1 MAIKFE
7 SFRGTGGGA
16 VTGGLVYKGSYD
28 AATNSPVLTSAKK
41 GDFYIVSVAGTLAGV
56 TLNVGD
62 HIVFNQDASSPITS
76 AMFDVIDNTDAV
88 ASVNGQTGVVSL
100 GASDV
105 NALAIA
111 SNLSDLNNAGTA
123 RTNLGLGTS
132 ATLDTGTSN
141 GNVVVLDATGL
152 PAVDGSQLTGITAT
166 DNTKLA
172 IANNLSDL
180 NNATTARTNLG
191 LGTSATLDTGTS
203 NGNVVVLDATGLP
216 AVDGSQLTNVT
227 GTDSTKLAIAN
238 NLSDLNNV
246 ATARTNLGLGTSATL
261 DTGTSNGNVVVLD
274 ATGLPAVDGSQLT
287 GVTGTDSTKLAI
299 ASNLSDLNNVSTAR
313 TNLGLGTSATL
324 DTGTSNGNV
333 VVLDATGLPAV
344 DGSQLTGVT
353 STDNTK
359 LAIANNLSDLN
370 NATTARTNL
379 GLGTS
384 STLDVGTGANNVV
397 QLDGTSKLPAVD
409 GSQLTNIS
417 PTGALLITNNLSDL
431 NSASTA
437 RTNLGLGTSATLDTG
452 TSNGNVVVLDATGLP
467 AVDGSQL
474 TGVTGTDNTKLAIA
488 SNLSDLNNVAT
499 ARTNLGLGTSS
510 TLDVGTSANNVVQLD
525 GSSRLPAVDGSQLTN
540 LPSGAGE
547 TLQQVTDNG
556 ATTTTNISVAQVT
569 MGGDLLADGDQTHT
583 IGSETNRF
591 VTTHG
596 DLNGAVRFKAK
607 ANVALSKGD
616 VVYIAG
622 VSGGVPT
629 VEKAQA
635 NSASTMPAFGVCY
648 AAASL
653 NAEVQIVTFGNLE
666 GINTGSFAVGDTLFV
681 SETTAGALANSA
693 PAGESNLIQNIGR
706 VVKVDG
712 TGNSGIYKIG
722 GAGRTNATPNLDS
735 NKIFL
740 GNGSNQAVSTALSA
754 INLSS
759 FNDDLAINIVDDTT
773 PQLGGDLDVNGQDI
787 VSVSNGAIELAPDGT
802 GKVTIKGNATGGS
815 GQIVLNCEQNSHGIT
830 LKGPPH
836 SAAASYTLTFPNTD
850 GTADQVLKTDGSG
863 NLDWVDQASGGGGF
877 TYTAITSASSPVTGA
892 ASTYYSADTSG
903 GAITINLPA
912 LSGVTA
918 GTEIRVKL
926 KTAGNN
932 LILSPDGT
940 EQVDLGGAGTDYTLT
955 VQNQAVTLVS
965 DGSSNWEV
973 I

>member
-16 VTGGLVYKGSYD
+16 VTGGLIYKGSYD
-28 AATNSPVLTSAKK
+28 AATNTPILTSAKK
-41 GDFYIVSVAGTLAGV
+41 GDFYIVSVAGSLAGV

-62 HIVFNQDASSPITS
+62 HIVFNQDASNPVTS

-111 SNLSDLNNAGTA
+111 NNLSDLNNAG
-123 RTNLGLGTS
+123 
-132 ATLDTGTSN
+132 
-141 GNVVVLDATGL
+141 
-152 PAVDGSQLTGITAT
+152 
-166 DNTKLA
+166 
-172 IANNLSDL
+172 
-180 NNATTARTNLG
+180 
-191 LGTSATLDTGTS
+191 
-203 NGNVVVLDATGLP
+203 
-216 AVDGSQLTNVT
+216 
-227 GTDSTKLAIAN
+227 
-238 NLSDLNNV
+238 
-246 ATARTNLGLGTSATL
+246 
-261 DTGTSNGNVVVLD
+261 
-274 ATGLPAVDGSQLT
+274 
-287 GVTGTDSTKLAI
+287 
-299 ASNLSDLNNVSTAR
+299 TAR

-370 NATTARTNL
+370 SASTARTNLGLGTSATLDTGTANGNVVVLDATGLPAVDGSQLTGVTSTDNTKLAIANNLSDLNNATTARTNL

-384 STLDVGTGANNVV
+384 ATLDVGTGANDVV

-452 TSNGNVVVLDATGLP
+452 PSNGNVVVLDATGLP

-474 TGVTGTDNTKLAIA
+474 TGVTATDNTKLAIA
-488 SNLSDLNNVAT
+488 NNLSDLNNAGT
-499 ARTNLGLGTSS
+499 ARTNLGLGTSA

-569 MGGDLLADGDQTHT
+569 MGGDLLADGDQTRT

-607 ANVALSKGD
+607 AGVALSKGE
-616 VVYIAG
+616 VVYISG
-622 VSGGVPT
+622 VSGGVP
-629 VEKAQA
+629 VVSKAQS
-635 NSASTMPAFGVCY
+635 NSASTMPAYGVCY

-653 NAEVQIVTFGNLE
+653 NADVQIVTFGNLE
-666 GINTGSFAVGDTLFV
+666 GINTGSFSVGDTLFI
-681 SETTAGALANSA
+681 SATTAGAVTNTA
-693 PAGESNLIQNIGR
+693 PTGESNLLQNIGR
-706 VVKVDG
+706 VVKVDAV
-712 TGNSGIYKIG
+712 GNSGIYKIG
-722 GAGRTNATPNLDS
+722 GAGRTNATPNLDTD
-735 NKIFL
+735 KIFL
-740 GNGSNQAVSTALSA
+740 GNGSNQAVSTALSS

-759 FNDDLAINIVDDTT
+759 FNNNLDTDDITEGTTNLYYTNARFDTQLATKDTDD
-773 PQLGGDLDVNGQDI
+773 I
-787 VSVSNGAIELAPDGT
+787 SEGAT
-802 GKVTIKGNATGGS
+802 NQYFTNARADAR
-815 GQIVLNCEQNSHGIT
+815 I
-830 LKGPPH
+830 
-836 SAAASYTLTFPNTD
+836 AAATANDLSDVSYTAGAGIDGYVLTYSNTNSQWE
-850 GTADQVLKTDGSG
+850 AQAASG
-863 NLDWVDQASGGGGF
+863 GGGGF
-877 TYTAITSASSPVTGA
+877 TYTAITSASSPVSGA
-892 ASTYYSADTSG
+892 ASTHYSADTSG
-903 GAITINLPA
+903 GVITINLPA

-926 KTAGNN
+926 KTAGNTLTLDGN
-932 LILSPDGT
+932 LSETIDGST
-940 EQVDLGGAGTDYTLT
+940 TYTLT

>member
-7 SFRGTGGGA
+7 SFRGTGGA

-28 AATNSPVLTSAKK
+28 AATNTPVLTSAKK
-41 GDFYIVSVAGTLAGV
+41 GDFYIVSVAGSLAGV
-56 TLNVGD
+56 TLNVSD
-62 HIVFNQDASSPITS
+62 HIVFNQDASNPITS

-111 SNLSDLNNAGTA
+111 NNLSDLNNAGTARTNLGLGTSATLDTGTSNGNVVVLDATGLPAVDGSQLTGVTSTDNTKLAIANNLSDLNSASTA

-180 NNATTARTNLG
+180 NNAGTARTNLG

-238 NLSDLNNV
+238 NLSDLNN
-246 ATARTNLGLGTSATL
+246 ATTARTNLGLGTSATL
-261 DTGTSNGNVVVLD
+261 N
-274 ATGLPAVDGSQLT
+274 
-287 GVTGTDSTKLAI
+287 
-299 ASNLSDLNNVSTAR
+299 
-313 TNLGLGTSATL
+313 
-324 DTGTSNGNV
+324 
-333 VVLDATGLPAV
+333 
-344 DGSQLTGVT
+344 
-353 STDNTK
+353 
-359 LAIANNLSDLN
+359 
-370 NATTARTNL
+370 
-379 GLGTS
+379 
-384 STLDVGTGANNVV
+384 VGTGANDVV
-397 QLDGTSKLPAVD
+397 QLDGSSRLPAVD

-437 RTNLGLGTSATLDTG
+437 RTNLGLGTSSTLDSG

-474 TGVTGTDNTKLAIA
+474 TNVTATDSTKLAIA
-488 SNLSDLNNVAT
+488 NNLSDLNNATT
-499 ARTNLGLGTSS
+499 ARTNLGLGTSA
-510 TLDVGTSANNVVQLD
+510 TLNVGTGANDVVQLD

-540 LPSGAGE
+540 LPSG
-547 TLQQVTDNG
+547 
-556 ATTTTNISVAQVT
+556 
-569 MGGDLLADGDQTHT
+569 
-583 IGSETNRF
+583 
-591 VTTHG
+591 
-596 DLNGAVRFKAK
+596 
-607 ANVALSKGD
+607 
-616 VVYIAG
+616 
-622 VSGGVPT
+622 
-629 VEKAQA
+629 
-635 NSASTMPAFGVCY
+635 
-648 AAASL
+648 
-653 NAEVQIVTFGNLE
+653 
-666 GINTGSFAVGDTLFV
+666 
-681 SETTAGALANSA
+681 
-693 PAGESNLIQNIGR
+693 
-706 VVKVDG
+706 
-712 TGNSGIYKIG
+712 
-722 GAGRTNATPNLDS
+722 
-735 NKIFL
+735 
-740 GNGSNQAVSTALSA
+740 
-754 INLSS
+754 
-759 FNDDLAINIVDDTT
+759 
-773 PQLGGDLDVNGQDI
+773 
-787 VSVSNGAIELAPDGT
+787 
-802 GKVTIKGNATGGS
+802 
-815 GQIVLNCEQNSHGIT
+815 
-830 LKGPPH
+830 
-836 SAAASYTLTFPNTD
+836 
-850 GTADQVLKTDGSG
+850 
-863 NLDWVDQASGGGGF
+863 GGGF
-877 TYTAITSASSPVTGA
+877 TYTAITSASSPVSGA
-892 ASTYYSADTSG
+892 ASTHYSADTSG
-903 GAITINLPA
+903 GVITINLPA

-918 GTEIRVKL
+918 GLEIRVKL

>member
-1 MAIKFE
+1 
-7 SFRGTGGGA
+7 
-16 VTGGLVYKGSYD
+16 
-28 AATNSPVLTSAKK
+28 
-41 GDFYIVSVAGTLAGV
+41 
-56 TLNVGD
+56 
-62 HIVFNQDASSPITS
+62 
-76 AMFDVIDNTDAV
+76 
-88 ASVNGQTGVVSL
+88 VSL

-111 SNLSDLNNAGTA
+111 NNLSDLNNAG
-123 RTNLGLGTS
+123 
-132 ATLDTGTSN
+132 
-141 GNVVVLDATGL
+141 
-152 PAVDGSQLTGITAT
+152 
-166 DNTKLA
+166 
-172 IANNLSDL
+172 
-180 NNATTARTNLG
+180 
-191 LGTSATLDTGTS
+191 
-203 NGNVVVLDATGLP
+203 
-216 AVDGSQLTNVT
+216 
-227 GTDSTKLAIAN
+227 
-238 NLSDLNNV
+238 
-246 ATARTNLGLGTSATL
+246 
-261 DTGTSNGNVVVLD
+261 
-274 ATGLPAVDGSQLT
+274 
-287 GVTGTDSTKLAI
+287 
-299 ASNLSDLNNVSTAR
+299 TAR

-370 NATTARTNL
+370 SASTARTNLGLGTSATLDTGTANGNVVVLDATGLPAVDGSQLTGVTSTDNTKLAIANNLSDLNNATTARTNL

-384 STLDVGTGANNVV
+384 ATLDVGTGANDVV

-474 TGVTGTDNTKLAIA
+474 TGVTATDNTKLAIA
-488 SNLSDLNNVAT
+488 NNLSDLNNAGT
-499 ARTNLGLGTSS
+499 ARTNLGLGTSA

-569 MGGDLLADGDQTHT
+569 MGGDLLADGDQTRT

-607 ANVALSKGD
+607 AGVALSKGE
-616 VVYIAG
+616 VVYISG
-622 VSGGVPT
+622 VSGGVP
-629 VEKAQA
+629 VVSKAQS
-635 NSASTMPAFGVCY
+635 NSASTMPAYGVCY

-653 NAEVQIVTFGNLE
+653 NADVQIVTFGNLE
-666 GINTGSFAVGDTLFV
+666 GINTGSFSVGDTLFI
-681 SETTAGALANSA
+681 SATTAGAVTNTA
-693 PAGESNLIQNIGR
+693 PTGESNLLQNIGR
-706 VVKVDG
+706 VVKVDAV
-712 TGNSGIYKIG
+712 GNSGIYKIG
-722 GAGRTNATPNLDS
+722 GAGRTNATPNLDTD
-735 NKIFL
+735 KIFL
-740 GNGSNQAVSTALSA
+740 GNGSNQAVSTALSS

-759 FNDDLAINIVDDTT
+759 FNNNLDTDDITEGTTNLYYTNARFDTQLATKDTDD
-773 PQLGGDLDVNGQDI
+773 I
-787 VSVSNGAIELAPDGT
+787 SEGAT
-802 GKVTIKGNATGGS
+802 NQYFTNARADAR
-815 GQIVLNCEQNSHGIT
+815 I
-830 LKGPPH
+830 
-836 SAAASYTLTFPNTD
+836 AAATANDLSDVSYTAGAGIDGYVLTYSNTNSQWE
-850 GTADQVLKTDGSG
+850 AQAASG
-863 NLDWVDQASGGGGF
+863 GGGGF
-877 TYTAITSASSPVTGA
+877 TYTAITSASSPVSGA
-892 ASTYYSADTSG
+892 ASTHYSADTSG

-912 LSGVTA
+912 LSGVSA

-926 KTAGNN
+926 KTAGNTLTLDGN
-932 LILSPDGT
+932 LSETIDGST
-940 EQVDLGGAGTDYTLT
+940 TYTLT

>member
-7 SFRGTGGGA
+7 SFRGTGGA

-28 AATNSPVLTSAKK
+28 AATQTPVLTSAKK
-41 GDFYIVSVAGTLAGV
+41 GDFYIVSVAGSLA
-56 TLNVGD
+56 TIPLNVGD

-111 SNLSDLNNAGTA
+111 NNLSDLNNVTTA
-123 RTNLGLGTS
+123 RTNLGLGTA
-132 ATLDTGTSN
+132 ATKDHGTAN
-141 GNVVVLDATGL
+141 GELVILDAVGL
-152 PAVDGSQLTGITAT
+152 PAVDGSQLTNITAT

-180 NNATTARTNLG
+180 NNVTTARTNLG
-191 LGTSATLDTGTS
+191 LGTAATKDHGTA
-203 NGNVVVLDATGLP
+203 NGELVILDAVGLPAVDGSQLTNITATDNTKLAIANNLSDLNNVTTARTNLGLGTAATKDHGTANGELVILDAVGLP

-238 NLSDLNNV
+238 NLSDLNN
-246 ATARTNLGLGTSATL
+246 AGTARTNLGLGTAATL
-261 DTGTSNGNVVVLD
+261 DY
-274 ATGLPAVDGSQLT
+274 
-287 GVTGTDSTKLAI
+287 
-299 ASNLSDLNNVSTAR
+299 
-313 TNLGLGTSATL
+313 
-324 DTGTSNGNV
+324 
-333 VVLDATGLPAV
+333 
-344 DGSQLTGVT
+344 
-353 STDNTK
+353 
-359 LAIANNLSDLN
+359 
-370 NATTARTNL
+370 
-379 GLGTS
+379 
-384 STLDVGTGANNVV
+384 
-397 QLDGTSKLPAVD
+397 
-409 GSQLTNIS
+409 
-417 PTGALLITNNLSDL
+417 
-431 NSASTA
+431 
-437 RTNLGLGTSATLDTG
+437 
-452 TSNGNVVVLDATGLP
+452 
-467 AVDGSQL
+467 
-474 TGVTGTDNTKLAIA
+474 
-488 SNLSDLNNVAT
+488 
-499 ARTNLGLGTSS
+499 
-510 TLDVGTSANNVVQLD
+510 GTSANNLVQLD
-525 GSSRLPAVDGSQLTN
+525 GSARLPAVDGSLLTN

-569 MGGDLLADGDQTHT
+569 MGGDLLADGDQTRT

-629 VEKAQA
+629 VDKAQA
-635 NSASTMPAFGVCY
+635 NSSSTMPAFGVCY

-681 SETTAGALANSA
+681 SATTAGALTNSA

-706 VVKVDG
+706 VVKVDAV
-712 TGNSGIYKIG
+712 GNSGVYKIG
-722 GAGRTNATPNLDS
+722 GAGRTNATPNLDN

-759 FNDDLAINIVDDTT
+759 FNDDLATNIVDDTT
-773 PQLGGDLDVNGQDI
+773 PQLGGNLDVNGQDI
-787 VSVSNGAIELAPDGT
+787 VSVSNGDIEIAPDGS
-802 GKVTIKGNATGGS
+802 GQVKIKGNATNGS

-836 SAAASYTLTFPNTD
+836 SAGAIYTLTFPDTD
-850 GTADQVLKTDGSG
+850 GTADQVLKTDGNG

-877 TYTAITSASSPVTGA
+877 TYTAITSASSPVSGA
-892 ASTYYSADTSG
+892 ASTHYSADTSG

-926 KTAGNN
+926 KTAGNT
-932 LILSPDGT
+932 LTLDGNSAET
-940 EQVDLGGAGTDYTLT
+940 IDGSTTYTLT

>member
-7 SFRGTGGGA
+7 SFRGTGGA

-28 AATNSPVLTSAKK
+28 AATQTPVLTSAKK
-41 GDFYIVSVAGTLAGV
+41 GDFYIVSVAGSLA
-56 TLNVGD
+56 TIPLNVGD

-88 ASVNGQTGVVSL
+88 ASVNAQTGVVVLDSDDISEGSTNQYFTNARADARIAAADANDL
-100 GASDV
+100 SDV
-105 NALAIA
+105 
-111 SNLSDLNNAGTA
+111 SYTA
-123 RTNLGLGTS
+123 
-132 ATLDTGTSN
+132 
-141 GNVVVLDATGL
+141 
-152 PAVDGSQLTGITAT
+152 
-166 DNTKLA
+166 
-172 IANNLSDL
+172 
-180 NNATTARTNLG
+180 
-191 LGTSATLDTGTS
+191 
-203 NGNVVVLDATGLP
+203 
-216 AVDGSQLTNVT
+216 
-227 GTDSTKLAIAN
+227 
-238 NLSDLNNV
+238 
-246 ATARTNLGLGTSATL
+246 
-261 DTGTSNGNVVVLD
+261 
-274 ATGLPAVDGSQLT
+274 
-287 GVTGTDSTKLAI
+287 
-299 ASNLSDLNNVSTAR
+299 
-313 TNLGLGTSATL
+313 
-324 DTGTSNGNV
+324 
-333 VVLDATGLPAV
+333 
-344 DGSQLTGVT
+344 
-353 STDNTK
+353 
-359 LAIANNLSDLN
+359 
-370 NATTARTNL
+370 
-379 GLGTS
+379 
-384 STLDVGTGANNVV
+384 
-397 QLDGTSKLPAVD
+397 
-409 GSQLTNIS
+409 
-417 PTGALLITNNLSDL
+417 
-431 NSASTA
+431 
-437 RTNLGLGTSATLDTG
+437 
-452 TSNGNVVVLDATGLP
+452 
-467 AVDGSQL
+467 
-474 TGVTGTDNTKLAIA
+474 
-488 SNLSDLNNVAT
+488 
-499 ARTNLGLGTSS
+499 
-510 TLDVGTSANNVVQLD
+510 
-525 GSSRLPAVDGSQLTN
+525 
-540 LPSGAGE
+540 GAGIDGYVLTYSNTNSQWE
-547 TLQQVTDNG
+547 AQAASGGSVGTLQQVTDQG
-556 ATTTTNISVAQVT
+556 ATTTTNISTAQIT
-569 MGGDLLADGDQTHT
+569 LGGDLLADGDQTRT

-607 ANVALSKGD
+607 ANVALSQGD

-629 VEKAQA
+629 VDKAQA
-635 NSASTMPAFGVCY
+635 NSSSTMPAFGVCY

-681 SETTAGALANSA
+681 SATTAGALTNSA

-712 TGNSGIYKIG
+712 TGNSGVYKIG
-722 GAGRTNATPNLDS
+722 GAGRTNATPNLDN

-759 FNDDLAINIVDDTT
+759 FNDDLATNIVDDTT

-815 GQIVLNCEQNSHGIT
+815 GQIVLNCEQNTHGIT

-877 TYTAITSASSPVTGA
+877 TYTAITSASSPVSGA
-892 ASTYYSADTSG
+892 ASTHYSADTSG

>member
-7 SFRGTGGGA
+7 SFRGTGGA
-16 VTGGLVYKGSYD
+16 VTGGLVYKGPYN
-28 AATNSPVLTSAKK
+28 ATAQTPDLTTSLK
-41 GDFYIVSVAGTLAGV
+41 GDFYIVDVEGTLAGV
-56 TLNVGD
+56 QLNVGD
-62 HIVFNQDASSPITS
+62 HIVFNQNASSPITS

-111 SNLSDLNNAGTA
+111 NNLSDLNNAG
-123 RTNLGLGTS
+123 
-132 ATLDTGTSN
+132 
-141 GNVVVLDATGL
+141 
-152 PAVDGSQLTGITAT
+152 
-166 DNTKLA
+166 
-172 IANNLSDL
+172 
-180 NNATTARTNLG
+180 
-191 LGTSATLDTGTS
+191 
-203 NGNVVVLDATGLP
+203 
-216 AVDGSQLTNVT
+216 
-227 GTDSTKLAIAN
+227 
-238 NLSDLNNV
+238 
-246 ATARTNLGLGTSATL
+246 
-261 DTGTSNGNVVVLD
+261 
-274 ATGLPAVDGSQLT
+274 
-287 GVTGTDSTKLAI
+287 
-299 ASNLSDLNNVSTAR
+299 TAR

-370 NATTARTNL
+370 SASTARTNLGLGTSATLDTGTANGNVVVLDATGLPAVDGSQLTGVTSTDNTKLAIANNLSDLNNATTARTNL

-384 STLDVGTGANNVV
+384 ATLDVGTGANDVV

-474 TGVTGTDNTKLAIA
+474 TGVTATDNTKLAIA
-488 SNLSDLNNVAT
+488 NNLSDLNNAGT
-499 ARTNLGLGTSS
+499 ARTNLGLGTSA

-569 MGGDLLADGDQTHT
+569 MGGDLLADGDQTRT

-607 ANVALSKGD
+607 AGVALSKGE
-616 VVYIAG
+616 VVYISG
-622 VSGGVPT
+622 VSGGVP
-629 VEKAQA
+629 VVSKAQS
-635 NSASTMPAFGVCY
+635 NSASTMPAYGVCY

-653 NAEVQIVTFGNLE
+653 NADVQIVTFGNLE
-666 GINTGSFAVGDTLFV
+666 GINTGSFSVGDTLFI
-681 SETTAGALANSA
+681 SATTAGAVTNTA
-693 PAGESNLIQNIGR
+693 PTGESNLLQNIGR
-706 VVKVDG
+706 VVKVDAV
-712 TGNSGIYKIG
+712 GNSGIYKIG
-722 GAGRTNATPNLDS
+722 GAGRTNATPNLDTD
-735 NKIFL
+735 KIFL
-740 GNGSNQAVSTALSA
+740 GNGSNQAVSTALSS

-759 FNDDLAINIVDDTT
+759 FNNNLDTDDITEGTTNLYYTNARFDTQLATKDTDD
-773 PQLGGDLDVNGQDI
+773 I
-787 VSVSNGAIELAPDGT
+787 SEGAT
-802 GKVTIKGNATGGS
+802 NQYFTNARADAR
-815 GQIVLNCEQNSHGIT
+815 I
-830 LKGPPH
+830 
-836 SAAASYTLTFPNTD
+836 AAATANDLSDVSYTAGAGIDGYVLTYSNTNSQWE
-850 GTADQVLKTDGSG
+850 AQAASG
-863 NLDWVDQASGGGGF
+863 GGGGF
-877 TYTAITSASSPVTGA
+877 TYTAITSASSPVSGA
-892 ASTYYSADTSG
+892 ASTHYSADTSG

-912 LSGVTA
+912 LSGVSA

-926 KTAGNN
+926 KTAGNTLTLDGN
-932 LILSPDGT
+932 LSETIDGST
-940 EQVDLGGAGTDYTLT
+940 TYTLT

>member
-7 SFRGTGGGA
+7 SFRGTGGA

-28 AATNSPVLTSAKK
+28 AATNTPVLTSAKK
-41 GDFYIVSVAGTLAGV
+41 GDFYIVSVAGSLAGV
-56 TLNVGD
+56 TLNVSD
-62 HIVFNQDASSPITS
+62 HIVFNQDASNPITS

-111 SNLSDLNNAGTA
+111 NNLSDLNNAGTARTNLGLGTSATLDTGTSNGNVVVLDATGLPAVDGSQLTGVTSTDNTKLAIANNLSDLNSASTA

-180 NNATTARTNLG
+180 NNAGTARTNLG

-238 NLSDLNNV
+238 NLSDLNN
-246 ATARTNLGLGTSATL
+246 ATTARTNLGLGTSATL
-261 DTGTSNGNVVVLD
+261 NVGTGANDVVQLDGSSRLPAVDGSQLTNISPTGALLITNNLSDLNSASTARTNLGLGTSSTLDSGTSNGNVVVLD

-287 GVTGTDSTKLAI
+287 NVTATDS
-299 ASNLSDLNNVSTAR
+299 
-313 TNLGLGTSATL
+313 
-324 DTGTSNGNV
+324 
-333 VVLDATGLPAV
+333 
-344 DGSQLTGVT
+344 
-353 STDNTK
+353 TK

-384 STLDVGTGANNVV
+384 ATLNVGTGANDVV
-397 QLDGTSKLPAVD
+397 QLDGSSRLPAVD

-437 RTNLGLGTSATLDTG
+437 RTNLGLGTSATLDSG

-474 TGVTGTDNTKLAIA
+474 TGVTATDSTKLAIA
-488 SNLSDLNNVAT
+488 NNLSDLNNATT
-499 ARTNLGLGTSS
+499 ARTNLGLGTSA
-510 TLDVGTSANNVVQLD
+510 TLNVGTGANNIVQLD

-540 LPSGAGE
+540 LPSG
-547 TLQQVTDNG
+547 
-556 ATTTTNISVAQVT
+556 
-569 MGGDLLADGDQTHT
+569 
-583 IGSETNRF
+583 
-591 VTTHG
+591 
-596 DLNGAVRFKAK
+596 
-607 ANVALSKGD
+607 
-616 VVYIAG
+616 
-622 VSGGVPT
+622 
-629 VEKAQA
+629 
-635 NSASTMPAFGVCY
+635 
-648 AAASL
+648 
-653 NAEVQIVTFGNLE
+653 
-666 GINTGSFAVGDTLFV
+666 
-681 SETTAGALANSA
+681 
-693 PAGESNLIQNIGR
+693 
-706 VVKVDG
+706 
-712 TGNSGIYKIG
+712 
-722 GAGRTNATPNLDS
+722 
-735 NKIFL
+735 
-740 GNGSNQAVSTALSA
+740 
-754 INLSS
+754 
-759 FNDDLAINIVDDTT
+759 
-773 PQLGGDLDVNGQDI
+773 
-787 VSVSNGAIELAPDGT
+787 
-802 GKVTIKGNATGGS
+802 
-815 GQIVLNCEQNSHGIT
+815 
-830 LKGPPH
+830 
-836 SAAASYTLTFPNTD
+836 
-850 GTADQVLKTDGSG
+850 
-863 NLDWVDQASGGGGF
+863 GGGF
-877 TYTAITSASSPVTGA
+877 TYTAITSASSPVSGA
-892 ASTYYSADTSG
+892 ASTHYSADTSG
-903 GAITINLPA
+903 GVITINLPA

-918 GTEIRVKL
+918 GLEIRVKL

>member
-7 SFRGTGGGA
+7 SFRGTGGA

-28 AATNSPVLTSAKK
+28 AATNTPVLTSAKK
-41 GDFYIVSVAGTLAGV
+41 GDFYIVSVAGSLAGV
-56 TLNVGD
+56 TLNVSD
-62 HIVFNQDASSPITS
+62 HIVFNQDASNPITS

-111 SNLSDLNNAGTA
+111 NNLSDLNNAGTA

-152 PAVDGSQLTGITAT
+152 PAVDGSQLTGVTST

-180 NNATTARTNLG
+180 N
-191 LGTSATLDTGTS
+191 SAS
-203 NGNVVVLDATGLP
+203 
-216 AVDGSQLTNVT
+216 
-227 GTDSTKLAIAN
+227 
-238 NLSDLNNV
+238 
-246 ATARTNLGLGTSATL
+246 TARTNLGLGTSATL

-287 GVTGTDSTKLAI
+287 GVTGTDNTKLAI
-299 ASNLSDLNNVSTAR
+299 ASNLSDLNNAGTAR

-324 DTGTSNGNV
+324 DTGTANGNV

-607 ANVALSKGD
+607 AGVALSKGE
-616 VVYIAG
+616 VVYISG
-622 VSGGVPT
+622 VSGGVP
-629 VEKAQA
+629 VVSKAQA
-635 NSASTMPAFGVCY
+635 NSASTMPAYGVCY

-653 NAEVQIVTFGNLE
+653 NADVQIVTFGNLE
-666 GINTGSFAVGDTLFV
+666 GINTGSFSVGDTLFI
-681 SETTAGALANSA
+681 SATTAGAITNTA

-706 VVKVDG
+706 VVKVDAV
-712 TGNSGIYKIG
+712 GNSGIYKIG
-722 GAGRTNATPNLDS
+722 GAGRTNATPNLDT

-740 GNGSNQAVSTALSA
+740 GNGSNQAVSTALSS

-759 FNDDLAINIVDDTT
+759 FNNNLDTDDITEGATNLYYTNARFDTQLATKDTDD
-773 PQLGGDLDVNGQDI
+773 I
-787 VSVSNGAIELAPDGT
+787 SEGAT
-802 GKVTIKGNATGGS
+802 NQYFTNARADAR
-815 GQIVLNCEQNSHGIT
+815 I
-830 LKGPPH
+830 
-836 SAAASYTLTFPNTD
+836 AAATANDLSDVSYTAGAGIDGYVLTYSNTNSQWE
-850 GTADQVLKTDGSG
+850 A
-863 NLDWVDQASGGGGF
+863 QASSGGGGGGGF
-877 TYTAITSASSPVTGA
+877 TYTAITSASSPVSGA
-892 ASTYYSADTSG
+892 ASTHYSANTSG

-926 KTAGNN
+926 KTAGNTLTLDGN
-932 LILSPDGT
+932 LSETIDGST
-940 EQVDLGGAGTDYTLT
+940 TYTLT

>member
-7 SFRGTGGGA
+7 SFRGTGGA
-16 VTGGLVYKGSYD
+16 VTGGLVYKGTFN
-28 AATNSPVLTSAKK
+28 ATAGTPNLTSSKK
-41 GDFYIVSVAGTLAGV
+41 GDFYIVDPGGTLAGV
-56 TLNVGD
+56 TLNDGD
-62 HIVFNQDASSPITS
+62 HIVFRIDASNPITS

-88 ASVNGQTGVVSL
+88 ASVNTQTGVVSL

-111 SNLSDLNNAGTA
+111 
-123 RTNLGLGTS
+123 
-132 ATLDTGTSN
+132 
-141 GNVVVLDATGL
+141 
-152 PAVDGSQLTGITAT
+152 
-166 DNTKLA
+166 
-172 IANNLSDL
+172 NNLSDL
-180 NNATTARTNLG
+180 NNVTTARTNLG
-191 LGTSATLDTGTS
+191 LGTAATNDHGTA
-203 NGNVVVLDATGLP
+203 NGELVILDAVGLP

-238 NLSDLNNV
+238 NLSDLNN
-246 ATARTNLGLGTSATL
+246 AGTARTNLGLGTAATL
-261 DTGTSNGNVVVLD
+261 DY
-274 ATGLPAVDGSQLT
+274 
-287 GVTGTDSTKLAI
+287 
-299 ASNLSDLNNVSTAR
+299 
-313 TNLGLGTSATL
+313 
-324 DTGTSNGNV
+324 
-333 VVLDATGLPAV
+333 
-344 DGSQLTGVT
+344 
-353 STDNTK
+353 
-359 LAIANNLSDLN
+359 
-370 NATTARTNL
+370 
-379 GLGTS
+379 
-384 STLDVGTGANNVV
+384 
-397 QLDGTSKLPAVD
+397 
-409 GSQLTNIS
+409 
-417 PTGALLITNNLSDL
+417 
-431 NSASTA
+431 
-437 RTNLGLGTSATLDTG
+437 
-452 TSNGNVVVLDATGLP
+452 
-467 AVDGSQL
+467 
-474 TGVTGTDNTKLAIA
+474 
-488 SNLSDLNNVAT
+488 
-499 ARTNLGLGTSS
+499 
-510 TLDVGTSANNVVQLD
+510 GTSANNLVQLD
-525 GSSRLPAVDGSQLTN
+525 GSARLPAVDGSLLTN
-540 LPSGAGE
+540 LPTGAGE

-569 MGGDLLADGDQTHT
+569 MGGDLLADGDQTRT

-629 VEKAQA
+629 VAKAQA

-666 GINTGSFAVGDTLFV
+666 GINTGSFAVGETLFV
-681 SETTAGALANSA
+681 SATTAGALANSA

-722 GAGRTNATPNLDS
+722 GAGRTNATPNLDN

-740 GNGSNQAVSTALSA
+740 GDGSNQAVSTALSS

-759 FNDDLAINIVDDTT
+759 FNDDLATHIINDTS
-773 PQLGGDLDVNGQDI
+773 PQLGSDLDVNGQDI
-787 VSVSNGAIELAPDGT
+787 VSVSNGDIELAPDGS
-802 GKVTIKGNATGGS
+802 GQVKIKGNATGGS
-815 GQIVLNCEQNSHGIT
+815 GQLVLNCEQNSHGIT

-850 GTADQVLKTDGSG
+850 GSADQVLKTDGSG

-877 TYTAITSASSPVTGA
+877 TYTAITSASSPVSGA
-892 ASTYYSADTSG
+892 ASTHYSANTSG

-918 GTEIRVKL
+918 GLEIRVKL